1 MMAEQQKK
9 KSAGAYRPAL
19 FHKGYFLKLL
29 LPENSYFLQ

>member
-9 KSAGAYRPAL
+9 KSAGAYARR
-19 FHKGYFLKLL
+19 FSIKDIFKLL